1 MGGEL
6 RRIFAGVENTSS
18 QEKSKAALMK
28 PDGVLNVA
36 LFLGVRTED
45 TLGSFLVESKSSGLD
60 GDKRLRLWLLC
71 GVFCEHIT
79 PEGVF
84 IVLLDRKGVALY

>member
-1 MGGEL
+1 
-6 RRIFAGVENTSS
+6 
-18 QEKSKAALMK
+18 MK
-28 PDGVLNVA
+28 PDGVLKT

-60 GDKRLRLWLLC
+60 GDVFPRLWLLC
-71 GVFCEHIT
+71 GVFCEYIT

-84 IVLLDRKGVALY
+84 IAVLERKGVALY

>member
-1 MGGEL
+1 
-6 RRIFAGVENTSS
+6 
-18 QEKSKAALMK
+18 MK
-28 PDGVLNVA
+28 PDGVLNAA

-60 GDKRLRLWLLC
+60 GDKLLRLWLLC

-84 IVLLDRKGVALY
+84 IALLDRKGVALY